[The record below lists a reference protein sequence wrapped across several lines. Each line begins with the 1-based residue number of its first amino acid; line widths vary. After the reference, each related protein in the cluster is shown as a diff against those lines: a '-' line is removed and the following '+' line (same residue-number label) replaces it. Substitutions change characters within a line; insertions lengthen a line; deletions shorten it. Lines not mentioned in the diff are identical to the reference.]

1 VQSAGGLAAPQTAFF
16 NVPASISQGAELE
29 TIISPMENL
38 NILFN
43 YSYLDAHVSRGI
55 LADPADPNAT
65 APGAN
70 PALTDAQCAAAYGA
84 VFQPFPAAPFTS
96 VNLNAPCTRDIY
108 TSGTA
113 PGVGNGGVTG
123 TPGGVGWNKPQ
134 NIAGN
139 SLPNAPKNKVAI
151 NVMYTFHFE
160 DFGTVAPS
168 VSYVWRDV
176 QYGTLFTRS
185 YNAAPSWDQ
194 WDARVRWV
202 SSDDNWEAII
212 FGKNIF
218 NRIGYDGGA
227 IGTRL
232 AGTVDTACTGGGVV
246 DANAAAGGGAAC
258 DFVQGVNNP
267 TGYGLVRGESPV
279 TGTVK
284 TYSVTPPATWGI
296 ELHYKL

>member
-1 VQSAGGLAAPQTAFF
+1 
-16 NVPASISQGAELE
+16 
-29 TIISPMENL
+29 
-38 NILFN
+38 
-43 YSYLDAHVSRGI
+43 
-55 LADPADPNAT
+55 
-65 APGAN
+65 
-70 PALTDAQCAAAYGA
+70 
-84 VFQPFPAAPFTS
+84 
-96 VNLNAPCTRDIY
+96 
-108 TSGTA
+108 
-113 PGVGNGGVTG
+113 
-123 TPGGVGWNKPQ
+123 
-134 NIAGN
+134 
-139 SLPNAPKNKVAI
+139 
-151 NVMYTFHFE
+151 MYTFHFE

-246 DANAAAGGGAAC
+246 DANAAAGGGLAC